1 MDHYQFMLRMVSPE
15 PGLPAEEVFPG
26 LFLGELGAVYKRIQ
40 LKEQKIGSILSAE
53 CMPPL
58 WPDDFRYM
66 VIKADETEN
75 CNLLEVLEHAL
86 KFMQDGLKNG
96 KVLVSTEEALAV
108 VGRRRRVFPNTSFL
122 EQLRW
127 FHEHQWSVDKQT
139 ADYREL
145 KARYSTPAQIIECP
159 P

>member
-1 MDHYQFMLRMVSPE
+1 
-15 PGLPAEEVFPG
+15 
-26 LFLGELGAVYKRIQ
+26 
-40 LKEQKIGSILSAE
+40 
-53 CMPPL
+53 
-58 WPDDFRYM
+58 M

-96 KVLVSTEEALAV
+96 KVLVHCMLGVSRAATLVVAFIMRELQMSTEEALAV